1 MQPDAKEAANPPK
14 GPLEWGQINFLH
26 TTDTHGWLE
35 GHIKEQNYGADWGD
49 FVSFVAAMKCQ
60 AQEYGVDLLL
70 IDTGDLHDGA
80 GLSDATEPNGQL
92 SNPIFQNIDYDLLTI
107 GNHELYVTEIAYEH
121 FNQFAKVYGD
131 RYLTSNVQILNPSNG
146 QFEYLGKQYRYFT
159 TEHGV
164 RIMAFGFLFDFTG
177 NSNVSK
183 VIKADDVLKEQWF
196 LDALNFDQ
204 PIDMFVVIGHNAA
217 RTTDKTST
225 MGKYFGAIRDKYPDT
240 PIQVFG
246 GHTHQR
252 DFVVYDNKATA
263 IESGRYCET
272 LGWVSITGL
281 EDSDAEQPSDVP
293 APWRPAELVEGAERD
308 KSLPES
314 KTPSSLLYSRRYLD
328 WNRLTFAYHADG
340 SQDTD
345 FDTQQGKAVTA
356 TITGARSQLNLTRV
370 IGCAPM
376 TYCIFCKAFGAEGS
390 IYKLLEEALSK
401 VVVNETRKD
410 TPRIILANSGTI
422 RFDLVQGPF
431 TYDDAFIVSPF
442 QNTFKYIPDVPWD
455 QAKTI
460 LDAMNAGPY
469 QKRSL
474 DLSPRDLGFNALSL
488 VDQDECIDPPYVHQG
503 LRKRGEPNRLT
514 RRSDYDP
521 TPGYVTKD
529 DFGED
534 GDDTPHV
541 NITAYPIPN
550 DVQANASFPS
560 DGTEPDKVDVVY
572 ISFIEKY
579 VISALGKVGAKYTSK
594 DALAYLPESF
604 KSNQV
609 IPKFAE
615 LEWKANINNCPVGK
629 GVGFD
634 KRKA

>member
-1 MQPDAKEAANPPK
+1 MQPDAKEAPHPPK

-35 GHIKEQNYGADWGD
+35 GHIKEENYGADWGD

-80 GLSDATEPNGQL
+80 GLSDATAPNGQL

-131 RYLTSNVQILNPSNG
+131 RYLTSNVKILNPANG
-146 QFEYLGKQYRYFT
+146 QFEYIGKQYRYFT
-159 TEHGV
+159 TEHGL
-164 RIMAFGFLFDFTG
+164 RIMAFGFIFDFDK

-183 VIKADDVLKEQWF
+183 VIKADEVLKEQWF
-196 LDALNFDQ
+196 QDALNFDQ

-225 MGKYFGAIRDKYPDT
+225 MGKYYGAIRDKFPDT
-240 PIQVFG
+240 PIQIFG
-246 GHTHQR
+246 GHTHKR

-272 LGWVSITGL
+272 LGWISIAGL
-281 EDSDAEQPSDVP
+281 EASKAQQPPGIPGPS
-293 APWRPAELVEGAERD
+293 RPAEPVEDAERD
-308 KSLPES
+308 KSLPQS
-314 KTPSSLLYSRRYLD
+314 KTPSSQLYSRRYLD
-328 WNRLTFAYHADG
+328 WNRLTFAYHADR

-345 FDTQQGKAVTA
+345 FDTQQGRAVTA
-356 TITGARSQLNLTRV
+356 TITGVRSQLNLTRV
-370 IGCAPM
+370 IGCAPR
-376 TYCIFCKAFGAEGS
+376 TYCIFCKPFGTDGS

-401 VVVNETRKD
+401 IVVNEERKD
-410 TPRIILANSGTI
+410 TPRIIFVNTGSI

-431 TYDDAFIVSPF
+431 TYDDSFIVSPF
-442 QNTFKYIPDVPWD
+442 ENTFKYIPDVPWD
-455 QAKTI
+455 QAKTV
-460 LDAMNAGPY
+460 LDTMNAGPY

-474 DLSPRDLGFNALSL
+474 DLTPRDFGFNAMSL
-488 VDQDECIDPPYVHQG
+488 VDQEECVDPPVVHEG
-503 LRKRGEPNRLT
+503 LVKRGEPNRLT

-541 NITAYPIPN
+541 NITAYPLPN
-550 DVQANASFPS
+550 DVQANASFPT
-560 DGTEPDKVDVVY
+560 DGTLPDKVDVIY
-572 ISFIEKY
+572 LNFIEKY
-579 VISALGKVGAKYTSK
+579 VVGALNRVGAKYTAK
-594 DALAYLPESF
+594 DAKAYLPDSF

-615 LEWKANINNCPVGK
+615 LEWKANIDNCPVNK
-629 GVGFD
+629 GVGYD
-634 KRKA
+634 KRRL

>member
-1 MQPDAKEAANPPK
+1 MQPDATEAANPPK
-14 GPLEWGQINFLH
+14 RPLEWGQINFLH

-80 GLSDATEPNGQL
+80 GLSDATKPNGQL

-159 TEHGV
+159 TEHGL
-164 RIMAFGFLFDFTG
+164 RIMAFGFLFDFAG

-281 EDSDAEQPSDVP
+281 EESDAEQPSDVP

-328 WNRLTFAYHADG
+328 WNRLNFAYHADR

-442 QNTFKYIPDVPWD
+442 ENTFKYIPDVPWD
-455 QAKTI
+455 LAKTI

-529 DFGED
+529 DFGQD

-579 VISALGKVGAKYTSK
+579 VISALGKVGAKYTPK